1 MRKYLAACAIACAL
15 AATSWAAP
23 NSAVSTAK
31 AKSVVSSTKI
41 YGAIEAKEGFNGG
54 RLFDVLDSVG
64 GTGTWME
71 WDVNGVRDPSVMKIL
86 DPMLNSSNKPKM
98 VWLITERDKPLL
110 SVLLPKGAG
119 EVLVFYELGALDAKP
134 VPLKLNKVLTPDVVF
149 RDYKQVSETEFVH
162 LDRPNLKISV
172 LDKRI
177 RFTYDNP
184 DKTPL
189 RFDADFAKKTIV
201 EKHEE
206 VNDYLGFLK
215 YEYSMMLRAFVQS
228 TRGIFNWQPRHWYMD
243 KWNSKFMITPK
254 EIEMLLS
261 KGVPPEYI
269 TVFKAKAADG
279 EVVEMHT
286 TGNGFL
292 EMVIR
297 RP

>member
-15 AATSWAAP
+15 AAASWAASS
-23 NSAVSTAK
+23 SAVSTAK
-31 AKSVVSSTKI
+31 AKSVASSTKI
-41 YGAIEAKEGFNGG
+41 YGAIEAKEGFVGG

-71 WDVNGVRDPSVMKIL
+71 WDVNGVRDPSVMKVL

-110 SVLLPKGAG
+110 AVLLPKGTG
-119 EVLVFYELGALDAKP
+119 EVIVFYELGKFDAKP

-162 LDRPNLKISV
+162 YDRSNLKISV

-189 RFDADFAKKTIV
+189 RFDADFAQKTIV
-201 EKHEE
+201 EKHAE

-228 TRGIFNWQPRHWYMD
+228 TRGIFNWQPWHWYMD
-243 KWNSKFMITPK
+243 SWNSKFMITPK
-254 EIEMLLS
+254 EIEMILL
-261 KGVPPEYI
+261 KGIPPEYI
-269 TVFKAKAADG
+269 TVFKAKATGG

-292 EMVIR
+292 EMVIT

>member
-1 MRKYLAACAIACAL
+1 MRKFLAVCAL
-15 AATSWAAP
+15 FSILVTSAFAAP
-23 NSAVSTAK
+23 ASSAK
-31 AKSVVSSTKI
+31 AKSVGSTKI
-41 YGAIEAKEGFNGG
+41 YGAIEAKDGFLGG

-71 WDVNGVRDPSVMKIL
+71 WDVNGVRDPSVMKVL
-86 DPMLNSSNKPKM
+86 DPLLNSTNKPKM
-98 VWLITERDKPLL
+98 IWAITERAKPLL
-110 SVLLPKGAG
+110 AVLLPKGAG
-119 EVLVFYELGALDAKP
+119 EVIVFYELGALDGKP
-134 VPLKLNKVLTPDVVF
+134 VQLKLNKVLSPDVVF
-149 RDYKQVSETEFVH
+149 RDYKQISEKEFVH

-172 LDKRI
+172 LDKMI

-189 RFDADFAKKTIV
+189 RYDPDFAKKTIV
-201 EKHEE
+201 EKRTE

-228 TRGIFNWQPRHWYMD
+228 TRGIFNWQPWHWYMD
-243 KWNSKFMITPK
+243 SWNSKFIITPK
-254 EIEMLLS
+254 EIEMILS

-269 TVFKAKAADG
+269 TVFKAKASSG
-279 EVVEMHT
+279 EMIEMRT

-292 EMVIR
+292 EMVIT

>member
-1 MRKYLAACAIACAL
+1 MRNYLAACAIACAF
-15 AATSWAAP
+15 AAASWAAP
-23 NSAVSTAK
+23 SAISSKAK
-31 AKSVVSSTKI
+31 AVAPSTRI
-41 YGAIEAKEGFNGG
+41 YGAIEAKDGFNGG

-71 WDVNGVRDPSVMKIL
+71 WDVNGVRDPSVMKVL

-98 VWLITERDKPLL
+98 IWAITERDKPLL

-119 EVLVFYELGALDAKP
+119 EVLIFYELGSLDAKP

-162 LDRPNLKISV
+162 LDRSNLKISV
-172 LDKRI
+172 LDKQI

-189 RFDADFAKKTIV
+189 RYDADFATKTIV
-201 EKHEE
+201 EKHNE
-206 VNDYLGFLK
+206 VIDYLGFLK

-228 TRGIFNWQPRHWYMD
+228 TRGIFNWQPWHWYMGS
-243 KWNSKFMITPK
+243 WNSKYMITEK
-254 EIEMLLS
+254 EIEMILS

-269 TVFKAKAADG
+269 TVFKAKAAGG
-279 EVVEMHT
+279 EVIEMHT

-292 EMVIR
+292 EMVVK

>member
-1 MRKYLAACAIACAL
+1 MRKFLAVCAL
-15 AATSWAAP
+15 FSILVTSAFAAP
-23 NSAVSTAK
+23 ASSVK
-31 AKSVVSSTKI
+31 AKSVGSTKI
-41 YGAIEAKEGFNGG
+41 YGAIEAKDGFLGG

-71 WDVNGVRDPSVMKIL
+71 WDVNGVRDPSVMKVL
-86 DPMLNSSNKPKM
+86 DPLLNSTNKPKM
-98 VWLITERDKPLL
+98 IWAITERAKPLL
-110 SVLLPKGAG
+110 AVLLPKGAG
-119 EVLVFYELGALDAKP
+119 EVIVFYELGALDGKP
-134 VPLKLNKVLTPDVVF
+134 VQLKLNKVLSPDVVF
-149 RDYKQVSETEFVH
+149 RDYKQISEKEFVH

-172 LDKRI
+172 LDKMI

-189 RFDADFAKKTIV
+189 RYDPDFAKKTIV
-201 EKHEE
+201 EKRTE

-228 TRGIFNWQPRHWYMD
+228 TRGIFNWQPWHWYMD
-243 KWNSKFMITPK
+243 KWNAKSVISAK
-254 EIEMLLS
+254 EIEMILS

-269 TVFKAKAADG
+269 TVFKAKASSG
-279 EVVEMHT
+279 EMIEMRT

-292 EMVIR
+292 EMVIT